1 MVHGFN
7 FIILMVSLLLINS
20 NYSEISNKL
29 LGSAEMTI
37 NQLRQWCTISKLLPQ
52 DVFLLMSKELRLE
65 EYFTRNQLA
74 NVSNLLD
81 FI

>member
-65 EYFTRNQLA
+65 EYFTRNQIA